1 MNELLEREG
10 KEKDSAKEPVLPR
23 ESKRGTRQLRKE
35 FPMKTCLGQG
45 AILILASALLF
56 ACAPTPLVPSGA
68 ARIPVN
74 SEEGISQYRER
85 VKIDQRDRV
94 ERNGLV
100 RQIDA
105 LTKQMQELQA
115 YVTLLQLQQ
124 LESEKGPVR
133 QAQQAGV
140 VSPPLLG
147 RAPNKAPKKDKEAT
161 RAQAKPPIAAV
172 PSEVAAPAIIP
183 ITEGATDLCGQ
194 KIGHASAYG
203 WVDPTSNALTH
214 EAGLGAGHGLCRHIA
229 SSQEDS
235 Q

>member
-1 MNELLEREG
+1 
-10 KEKDSAKEPVLPR
+10 
-23 ESKRGTRQLRKE
+23 
-35 FPMKTCLGQG
+35 MKTWHGR
-45 AILILASALLF
+45 AVILSLATVLCV

-68 ARIPVN
+68 SRIPVN

-105 LTKQMQELQA
+105 LTKQMQELRA

-124 LESEKGPVR
+124 LESEEGPVR

-140 VSPPLLG
+140 VSPPPFG

-161 RAQAKPPIAAV
+161 RAQAKSPIAAV
-172 PSEVAAPAIIP
+172 PSEIVAPPMIP
-183 ITEGATDLCGQ
+183 ITEGPTDLCGQ
-194 KIGHASAYG
+194 KIGDASAYG

-214 EAGLGAGHGLCRHIA
+214 GAGLGAEHGLCRHIV
-229 SSQEDS
+229 SSREDS
-235 Q
+235 R

>member
-1 MNELLEREG
+1 
-10 KEKDSAKEPVLPR
+10 
-23 ESKRGTRQLRKE
+23 
-35 FPMKTCLGQG
+35 MKTWHGR
-45 AILILASALLF
+45 AVILSLATVLCV

-68 ARIPVN
+68 SRIPVN

-105 LTKQMQELQA
+105 ITKQMQELRA

-124 LESEKGPVR
+124 LESEEGPVR

-140 VSPPLLG
+140 VSPPPFG

-161 RAQAKPPIAAV
+161 RAQAKSPIAAV
-172 PSEVAAPAIIP
+172 PSEIAAPPMIP
-183 ITEGATDLCGQ
+183 ITEGPTDLCGQ
-194 KIGHASAYG
+194 KIGDASAYG

-214 EAGLGAGHGLCRHIA
+214 GAGLGAEHGLCRHIV
-229 SSQEDS
+229 SSREDS
-235 Q
+235 R

>member
-1 MNELLEREG
+1 
-10 KEKDSAKEPVLPR
+10 
-23 ESKRGTRQLRKE
+23 
-35 FPMKTCLGQG
+35 MKTWHGR
-45 AILILASALLF
+45 AVILSLATVLCV

-68 ARIPVN
+68 SRIPVN
-74 SEEGISQYRER
+74 SDEGISQYRER

-105 LTKQMQELQA
+105 LTKQMQELRA

-124 LESEKGPVR
+124 LESEEGPVR

-140 VSPPLLG
+140 VSPPPFG

-161 RAQAKPPIAAV
+161 RAQAKSPIAAV
-172 PSEVAAPAIIP
+172 PSEIAAPPMIP
-183 ITEGATDLCGQ
+183 ITEGPTDLCGQ
-194 KIGHASAYG
+194 KIGDASAYG

-214 EAGLGAGHGLCRHIA
+214 GAGLGAEHGLCRHIV
-229 SSQEDS
+229 SSREDS
-235 Q
+235 R

>member
-1 MNELLEREG
+1 
-10 KEKDSAKEPVLPR
+10 
-23 ESKRGTRQLRKE
+23 
-35 FPMKTCLGQG
+35 MKTWHGR
-45 AILILASALLF
+45 AVILSLAMVLCV

-68 ARIPVN
+68 SRIPVN

-105 LTKQMQELQA
+105 LTKQMQELRA

-124 LESEKGPVR
+124 LESEEGPVR

-140 VSPPLLG
+140 VSPPPFG

-161 RAQAKPPIAAV
+161 RAQAKYPIAAV
-172 PSEVAAPAIIP
+172 PSEIAAPPMIP
-183 ITEGATDLCGQ
+183 ITEGPTDLCGQ
-194 KIGHASAYG
+194 KIGDASAYG

-214 EAGLGAGHGLCRHIA
+214 GAGLGAEHGLCRHIV
-229 SSQEDS
+229 SSREDS
-235 Q
+235 R

>member
-1 MNELLEREG
+1 
-10 KEKDSAKEPVLPR
+10 
-23 ESKRGTRQLRKE
+23 
-35 FPMKTCLGQG
+35 MKTWHGR
-45 AILILASALLF
+45 AVILSLATVLCV

-68 ARIPVN
+68 SRIPVN
-74 SEEGISQYRER
+74 SDEGISQYRER

-105 LTKQMQELQA
+105 LTKQMQELRA

-124 LESEKGPVR
+124 LESEEGPVR

-140 VSPPLLG
+140 VSPPPFG

-161 RAQAKPPIAAV
+161 RAQAKSPIAAV
-172 PSEVAAPAIIP
+172 PSEIVAPPMIP
-183 ITEGATDLCGQ
+183 ITEGPTDLCGQ
-194 KIGHASAYG
+194 KIGDASAYG

-214 EAGLGAGHGLCRHIA
+214 GAGLGAEHGLCRHIV
-229 SSQEDS
+229 SSREDS
-235 Q
+235 R